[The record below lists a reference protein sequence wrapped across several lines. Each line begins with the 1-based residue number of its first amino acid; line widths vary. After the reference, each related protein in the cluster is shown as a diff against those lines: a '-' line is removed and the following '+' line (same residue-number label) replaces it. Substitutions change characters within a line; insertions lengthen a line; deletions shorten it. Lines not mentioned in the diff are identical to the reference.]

1 MQIVVTMHSRMKI
14 MYLFQNSLIRFG
26 LSIFGLSNLEILLMS
41 HADYHQAIELI
52 KISSMKL
59 VRFLEEIYVMKLVRF
74 QLASYNKV
82 GQMSYAGRMY
92 LDFNLSTFW

>member
-1 MQIVVTMHSRMKI
+1 MKI
-14 MYLFQNSLIRFG
+14 MYLFQNPLIRFG

-82 GQMSYAGRMY
+82 GQMSYVGGMY
-92 LDFNLSTFW
+92 LDFNLSTLW